1 MAVAA
6 TADFSIIIM
15 DATTL
20 RASCSDRWLLWL
32 DLTMMFRSCILLRK
46 HTAFLS
52 RLSPSALIDYY
63 LQQDLPTIVVVSSHF
78 HNNFL
83 AVRSPIHPNQETW
96 HFNWWND
103 VCYRCCCCYS
113 PAQDCIA
120 GCYCC
125 HATSSH
131 LATFRF
137 LLHWQLGSFQRELN
151 RLENHIPTI
160 TLLLATTI
168 IHKEEYTCF
177 CLPDQTIGFCYHVML
192 LMLLLR

>member
-1 MAVAA
+1 MYWCAFYSREGGMAVAA

-103 VCYRCCCCYS
+103 IVIGAAAVIH
-113 PAQDCIA
+113 PLK
-120 GCYCC
+120 
-125 HATSSH
+125 TV
-131 LATFRF
+131 
-137 LLHWQLGSFQRELN
+137 
-151 RLENHIPTI
+151 
-160 TLLLATTI
+160 LLAVI
-168 IHKEEYTCF
+168 
-177 CLPDQTIGFCYHVML
+177 VAML
-192 LMLLLR
+192 LVAILRLFDSYYTDNLAVFNESSTD